1 MKSQNVM
8 KLTFFFSGLIE
19 REKENQDIFVNA
31 EGVMKSGTVEYRFS
45 IEKNGELYKLFYKK
59 EVFEETFAD
68 ILEILKNDVKLYD
81 EFELIFRDR
90 VSTLVITADD
100 RRVNMATKNEDNTVF
115 LKKGSAKANE
125 ENLISP
131 SKASK
136 LLEALSFVTADGKLK
151 NSHIRKF
158 NQAENF
164 LKLLKP
170 YVDKLPK
177 DRTIYIYD
185 LACGKSYLSFFINYY
200 FCDVLKRKCH
210 ITGIDIRE
218 DVIESSIKIR
228 DSLKYYNMDFVC
240 ADIIGYVPENPMDV
254 AVSLHACDV
263 ATDYAIACAINNN
276 AKVVSF
282 VPCCHKE
289 LLDTLNPPE
298 ECSFIVEHPILK
310 KRFNDIF
317 TDAYRVKVLEENGY
331 DMTLTE
337 FVSPIDTPKNLIML
351 GNFTGNKKK
360 NETDEIENSFGISPI
375 LKKIIF

>member
-1 MKSQNVM
+1 MKAQNVM
-8 KLTFFFSGLIE
+8 KLSFFLGGLVE
-19 REKENQDIFVNA
+19 RVKENSDIFVNA
-31 EGVMKSGTVEYRFS
+31 EGIMKSGTVEYSFN
-45 IEKNGELYKLFYKK
+45 IEKTGENYKLFYKK
-59 EVFEETFAD
+59 ETYEEAFSD
-68 ILEILKNDVKLYD
+68 IIEIIKADVKLYD
-81 EFELIFRDR
+81 EFELKFRDR
-90 VSTLVITADD
+90 VSTLIITADD
-100 RRVNMATKNEDNTVF
+100 RRVNMSTKNEDNSSF
-115 LKKGSAKANE
+115 FRNGSIKGE
-125 ENLISP
+125 DHIISP

-136 LLEALSFVTADGKLK
+136 LLDALDFVTADGKLK

-164 LKLLKP
+164 LKLLAP

-177 DRTIYIYD
+177 DRTIYFYD

-218 DVIESSIKIR
+218 DVIESSKKIR
-228 DSLKYYNMDFVC
+228 DELKYYNMDFIC
-240 ADIIGYVPENPMDV
+240 EDIIGFVPENPMDV

-263 ATDYAIACAINNN
+263 ATDYAISCAVNNR

-289 LLDTLNPPE
+289 LLETVTPSE
-298 ECSFIVEHPILK
+298 EESFIVEHPILK

-317 TDAYRVKVLEENGY
+317 TDAYRVKILEENGY

-351 GNFTGNKKK
+351 GSFTGNKKK
-360 NETDEIENSFGISPI
+360 NKTDEIEKNFGVSPI
-375 LKKIIF
+375 LKKLIF